1 MKVRSRETRGQA
13 ARSSIEKALMLVRSA
28 GKVFGGPLITI
39 TNEVRAVNTCCS
51 MFHEDEV
58 VIGWGGALD

>member
-1 MKVRSRETRGQA
+1 
-13 ARSSIEKALMLVRSA
+13 MLVRSA
-28 GKVFGGPLITI
+28 GKLFGGPLITI

-58 VIGWGGALD
+58 VKGWGVPLTDHLGETDV